1 MKKTNVFRNLTLFTI
16 VFFVCVSLNANAQI
30 RGAVR
35 NATGDAAYNAKELVK
50 KAIKE
55 GKVEIIDCAMEKI
68 TTKDGVHEIKITGTA
83 KYFPAKLR
91 KKPLKDNSVFT
102 GFKAYLYDANGMK
115 LTDGIPIYEYGEN
128 NQPESVEYKKPF
140 PFIMET
146 PAGGYFTEETW
157 GKADYCV
164 VRGWN
169 TAKKVSSKDSK

>member
-1 MKKTNVFRNLTLFTI
+1 MKLKNVLKSITLLTI
-16 VFFVCVSLNANAQI
+16 VFFVCTLVPKVNAQI
-30 RGAVR
+30 KSA
-35 NATGDAAYNAKELVK
+35 AGDATYNAKALIK

-55 GKVEIIDCAMEKI
+55 GKVEIIDCKMEKI
-68 TTKDGVHEIKITGTA
+68 TKKDGEHIIKITGTA
-83 KYFPAKLR
+83 KYIPAKFR
-91 KKPLKDNSVFT
+91 KKPLKDNPVFF

-115 LTDGIPIYEYGEN
+115 LTDGIPIFEYGEN
-128 NQPESVEYKKPF
+128 NQPETVKYKKPF

-146 PAGGYFTEETW
+146 TAGGYFTEETW